1 MLRLITIQIKFM
13 IQFKELSL
21 ESLYKRL
28 GLHRVSQ
35 TDLKE
40 VNSEKYKSYIKI
52 LYLPADYIITVDFK
66 QYATD
71 SSSIFFINS
80 NQHFSIEKVGEE
92 SGLMIYY
99 NRDFYCVQIHDSEV
113 ACDGI
118 LFNNLSNIPV
128 IGLSPTDKIMI
139 TYIFKAIEEEFKVV
153 KAQRE
158 EMLRVY
164 LKQIIILSTRLWSKQ
179 HLDKVHDATDN
190 DTAFFRQFSL
200 LVENHY
206 REKHTVSD
214 YAKLMGIA
222 PKTLTHK
229 LRKMNMA
236 QPNEVIKDRIILEA
250 KRLLIYTEM
259 SAKQIAYALGYEDPA
274 YFNRLFSSKVG
285 DNTSNFR
292 KKYNEGKMYN

>member
-1 MLRLITIQIKFM
+1 MVE
-13 IQFKELSL
+13 FKELSL

-35 TDLKE
+35 TDQEE

-52 LYLPADYIITVDFK
+52 LYLPAGYTITVDFK
-66 QYATD
+66 QYTTD

-80 NQHFSIEKVGEE
+80 NQHFSIETVGEE

-99 NRDFYCVQIHDSEV
+99 NRDFYCVQIHDAEV

-164 LKQIIILSTRLWSKQ
+164 LKQIIILSTRLWSMQ
-179 HLDKVHDATDN
+179 HLDKAHDATDN

-206 REKHTVSD
+206 REKHTVAD
-214 YAKLMGIA
+214 YAELMGIA

-250 KRLLIYTEM
+250 KRLLIHTEM

>member
-1 MLRLITIQIKFM
+1 M

-52 LYLPADYIITVDFK
+52 LYLLADYIITVDFK
-66 QYATD
+66 QYITD

-80 NQHFSIEKVGEE
+80 NQHFSIEKAGEE

-128 IGLSPTDKIMI
+128 IGLSTTDKIMI

>member
-1 MLRLITIQIKFM
+1 M

-80 NQHFSIEKVGEE
+80 NQHFSIEKAGEE

>member
-1 MLRLITIQIKFM
+1 M
-13 IQFKELSL
+13 IEYKELSL

-52 LYLPADYIITVDFK
+52 LYLPAGYIITVDFK
-66 QYATD
+66 QYTTD

-80 NQHFSIEKVGEE
+80 NQHFSIEKAGEE

-99 NRDFYCVQIHDSEV
+99 NRDFYCVQIHDAEV

-139 TYIFKAIEEEFKVV
+139 TYIFNAIEEEFKVV

-164 LKQIIILSTRLWSKQ
+164 LKQIIILSTRLWSMQ
-179 HLDKVHDATDN
+179 HLDKTHDATDN

-200 LVENHY
+200 FVENHY
-206 REKHTVSD
+206 REKHTVAD

-222 PKTLTHK
+222 PKTLTQK
-229 LRKMNMA
+229 LRKMNMT

-274 YFNRLFSSKVG
+274 YFNRLFSLKVG
-285 DNTSNFR
+285 DNTSSFR
-292 KKYNEGKMYN
+292 KKYNKGKMYN

>member
-1 MLRLITIQIKFM
+1 MVE
-13 IQFKELSL
+13 FKELSL

-35 TDLKE
+35 TDQEE

-52 LYLPADYIITVDFK
+52 LYLPAGYTITVDFK
-66 QYATD
+66 QYTTD

-80 NQHFSIEKVGEE
+80 NQHFNIETVGEE

-99 NRDFYCVQIHDSEV
+99 NRDFYCVQIHDAEV

-164 LKQIIILSTRLWSKQ
+164 LKQIIILSTRLWSMQ
-179 HLDKVHDATDN
+179 HLDKAHDATDN

-206 REKHTVSD
+206 REKHTVAD
-214 YAKLMGIA
+214 YAELMGIA

>member
-1 MLRLITIQIKFM
+1 MFE
-13 IQFKELSL
+13 FKELSL

-35 TDLKE
+35 TDQE
-40 VNSEKYKSYIKI
+40 EINSEKYKSYIKI
-52 LYLPADYIITVDFK
+52 LYLPAGYTITVDFK
-66 QYATD
+66 KYTTD

-80 NQHFSIEKVGEE
+80 NQHFRIEKAGEE

-99 NRDFYCVQIHDSEV
+99 NRDFYCVQIHDAEV

-128 IGLSPTDKIMI
+128 IGLSATDKIMI
-139 TYIFKAIEEEFKVV
+139 TYIFKAIEEEFKVI

-164 LKQIIILSTRLWSKQ
+164 LKQIIILSTRLWSMQ
-179 HLDKVHDATDN
+179 HLDKAHDATDN

-206 REKHTVSD
+206 RQKHTVAD
-214 YAKLMGIA
+214 YAELMGIA
-222 PKTLTHK
+222 PKTLTHR

>member
-1 MLRLITIQIKFM
+1 M
-13 IQFKELSL
+13 IEFKELSL

-35 TDLKE
+35 PDQEE

-52 LYLPADYIITVDFK
+52 LYLPAGYTITVDFK
-66 QYATD
+66 QYTTD

-80 NQHFSIEKVGEE
+80 NQHFSIEKTGEE

-99 NRDFYCVQIHDSEV
+99 NRDFYCIQIHDAEV

-164 LKQIIILSTRLWSKQ
+164 LKQIIILSTRLWSMQ
-179 HLDKVHDATDN
+179 HLDKTHDATDN
-190 DTAFFRQFSL
+190 DTTFFRQFSL
-200 LVENHY
+200 FVENHY
-206 REKHTVSD
+206 REKHTVAD
-214 YAKLMGIA
+214 YAELMGIA
-222 PKTLTHK
+222 PKTLTQK

-250 KRLLIYTEM
+250 KRLLIHTEM

-274 YFNRLFSSKVG
+274 YFNRLFSLKVG

-292 KKYNEGKMYN
+292 KKYNAGKMYN

>member
-1 MLRLITIQIKFM
+1 M
-13 IQFKELSL
+13 IEYKELSL

-52 LYLPADYIITVDFK
+52 LYLPAGYTIAVDFK
-66 QYATD
+66 QYTTEYC
-71 SSSIFFINS
+71 SIFFINS
-80 NQHFSIEKVGEE
+80 NQHFSIEKAGEE

-99 NRDFYCVQIHDSEV
+99 NRDFYCIQIHDAEV

-164 LKQIIILSTRLWSKQ
+164 LKQIIILSTRLWSMQ
-179 HLDKVHDATDN
+179 HLDKAHDATDN
-190 DTAFFRQFSL
+190 DKAFFRQFSL
-200 LVENHY
+200 FVENHY
-206 REKHTVSD
+206 REKHTVAD
-214 YAKLMGIA
+214 YAELMGIA
-222 PKTLTHK
+222 PKTLTQK
-229 LRKMNMA
+229 LRKMNMT

-274 YFNRLFSSKVG
+274 YFNRLFSLKVG
-285 DNTSNFR
+285 DNTTNFR
-292 KKYNEGKMYN
+292 KKYNKGKMYN

>member
-1 MLRLITIQIKFM
+1 MVE
-13 IQFKELSL
+13 FKELSL

-35 TDLKE
+35 TDQEE

-52 LYLPADYIITVDFK
+52 LYLPAGYTITVDFK
-66 QYATD
+66 QYKTD

-80 NQHFSIEKVGEE
+80 NQHFNIETVGEE

-99 NRDFYCVQIHDSEV
+99 NRDFYCVQIHDAEV

-164 LKQIIILSTRLWSKQ
+164 LKQIIILSTRLWSMQ
-179 HLDKVHDATDN
+179 HLDKAHDATDS

-206 REKHTVSD
+206 REKHTVAD
-214 YAKLMGIA
+214 YAELMGIA